1 MIRDQSLREAQRI
14 VEADRRQ
21 RAAANRKAK
30 AAREPKGRVGHKP
43 AKPDRGRERDNGFLA
58 YLRRQPCRIGLVAPG
73 ACEGAIQACH
83 VRYADAGRGKPVSG
97 LQVKPS
103 DRYATSCCAHHHR
116 EQHARGNERAWW
128 ASYGLDGLEQADLQF
143 AAYTGGAS

>member
-1 MIRDQSLREAQRI
+1 MTSPELREARRLVAQDRR
-14 VEADRRQ
+14 EQAAKRRADRKA
-21 RAAANRKAK
+21 RA
-30 AAREPKGRVGHKP
+30 PKPETVKR
-43 AKPDRGRERDNGFLA
+43 AKPTFGRERDNGFLA

-73 ACEGAIQACH
+73 ACEGAVQACH
-83 VRYADAGRGKPVSG
+83 VRYADAAKDKPVSG

-128 ASYGLDGLEQADLQF
+128 ASYGLDGLEQAALQF
-143 AAYTGGAS
+143 AAYQGGAI